1 MTRGGGG
8 GEGGERI
15 ISVGQVRRAGRG
27 GEMASVESPLELRI
41 ILTFTKK
48 YSKYRVS
55 ILYDCVRALKGEYI
69 YIY

>member
-1 MTRGGGG
+1 
-8 GEGGERI
+8 
-15 ISVGQVRRAGRG
+15 
-27 GEMASVESPLELRI
+27 MASVESPLELRI